1 MDAENRLGS
10 KMAVGQTW
18 VGASGLGL
26 FEQPYLE
33 RTFHTQFRSLA
44 MIYYLNFARKRQFK
58 GFVAQQIKII
68 QQWFSTQSHGYLDLN
83 VGPAGNCKF

>member
-1 MDAENRLGS
+1 MKYKIQFFYNSNGQRKKSIEN
-10 KMAVGQTW
+10 KVN
-18 VGASGLGL
+18 
-26 FEQPYLE
+26 YN
-33 RTFHTQFRSLA
+33 
-44 MIYYLNFARKRQFK
+44 LNFARKRQFK